1 MRQLLCT
8 ITLALALAAYANS
21 WSADPEILTMSAAEE
36 SGGTTQADLDI
47 PILKMLER
55 RSVEMLESKM
65 RNYLA
70 AQGQTAQLP
79 KLQSE
84 AHYVETGGTKLAV
97 VRIRSPKV
105 LHQVFVY
112 GIKGDSFLR
121 VACVRTSNFDQAIP
135 LFYGPCGDKLGE
147 VFGVSLKVK

>member
-1 MRQLLCT
+1 
-8 ITLALALAAYANS
+8 
-21 WSADPEILTMSAAEE
+21 MSAVEE
-36 SGGTTQADLDI
+36 AGGTTQADLDI
-47 PILKMLER
+47 PVLKMLER

-70 AQGQTAQLP
+70 AQGQSAQLP

-84 AHYVETGGTKLAV
+84 AHYVESGGTKLAV

-112 GIKGDSFLR
+112 GIRGDSFLR
-121 VACVRTSNFDQAIP
+121 VACARTGNFEQSIP
-135 LFYGPCGDKLGE
+135 LFYGPCGDKLRE
-147 VFGVSLKVK
+147 VFGVKLNVK